1 MSAADKAIEQIRAVR
16 HHISARH
23 GHNVSKYLAVLHKEE
38 KLHPQQLRRGK
49 RLLARRRKRLS

>member
-1 MSAADKAIEQIRAVR
+1 MNAADHAIEEIRAVR

-23 GHNVSKYLAVLHKEE
+23 GHDVSKYLAALRKGE

-49 RLLARRRKRLS
+49 QLLARRREQLS